1 MLELWAV
8 IHNLLWVMGLA
19 LSLAALS
26 MAYYTSCVGQVRLRH
41 RLTEFGFQL
50 PFSIG
55 MVLFCAG
62 LLFSGH
68 TSWEKVIWGL
78 LGALFA
84 GQTLRLWRHRRITGK
99 ER

>member
-8 IHNLLWVMGLA
+8 FHNLLWVMGLA

-26 MAYYTSCVGQVRLRH
+26 MAYYRSGVGHVRLRH
-41 RLTEFGFQL
+41 RLTEPGFQL

-55 MVLFCAG
+55 MVLFCGG

-68 TSWEKVIWGL
+68 TSWEKIIWGL
-78 LGALFA
+78 LAALFA
-84 GQTLRLWRHRRITGK
+84 VQSVRLWRHGHTTRKGG
-99 ER
+99 